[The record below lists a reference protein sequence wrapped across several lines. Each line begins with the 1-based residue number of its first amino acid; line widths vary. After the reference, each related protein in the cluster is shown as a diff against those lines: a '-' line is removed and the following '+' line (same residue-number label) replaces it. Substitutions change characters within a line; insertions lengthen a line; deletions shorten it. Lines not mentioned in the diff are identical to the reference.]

1 MRKGLR
7 KQLSEKWISVG
18 KTKVLPIL
26 TSAEQIISK
35 EQTEDDNAERKKAAA
50 DPVHEQHADRDPE

>member
-1 MRKGLR
+1 MDFSG
-7 KQLSEKWISVG
+7 QNEG
-18 KTKVLPIL
+18 FAHL

-50 DPVHEQHADRDPE
+50 DPEHEQHADRDPE

>member
-1 MRKGLR
+1 MRKGFR

-35 EQTEDDNAERKKAAA
+35 EETEDDIAERKKAAA
-50 DPVHEQHADRDPE
+50 DPDIVQHSDRDPE